1 MPRARRKGTLLFP
14 ICGTLSSGHVNG
26 SAATF
31 APPRGFGSVAWGRK
45 KHRVSGRTVAA
56 LLIALIVW
64 ATVGGTAGAED
75 ATEAGTFGADGVA
88 TQSFGT
94 HLEETGVSS
103 VTARPDGGLVV
114 QQGSRLE
121 SFSADGAPEPAT
133 PPPNAP
139 EGRVFPA
146 AGGKSL
152 VLDEESLTRLDP
164 DGTVDTSF
172 GDAGSVKVSRAA
184 AVAELASGKV
194 VVFGIEMNGTNRPEN
209 HGVVTV
215 LNVDGSSSPGATFS
229 RTLPSVEEEMSVREM
244 IPTSAGGLL
253 IVDSAFLL
261 ELGADGSP
269 NPGFGHRG
277 VAEPIATTAG
287 AHILADGSIEVIALQ
302 YVTSEQREVPA
313 VLRLTAAGE
322 REGAFGVEGTHV
334 LGLKNWW
341 DIDVVSW
348 GADGSAVIGGR
359 EVASDCPRRH
369 CEEAPVLIG
378 VDPAGN
384 LDAGFGEGGVSRL
397 TALAGQPG
405 DEGYE
410 SEGVTTLTR
419 RPDGSIVAA
428 GNAPPNL
435 SVAFLAVFTPQGALA
450 STFGEGGIVRLSEP
464 APATERISGIVP
476 VAGGKLLAAG
486 WTDVGVARGAMLARY
501 DSDGSLDPSF
511 GNGSGWLSL
520 AEYGSDAGPI
530 AVRGG
535 LALIAPYRFPGSTL
549 LMVHTEDGSPVS
561 SFGSDGS
568 VRLPR
573 RRDYAGAT
581 AFATDGD
588 PVVLDGAESPEDTK
602 VFRLQRY
609 RRDGRLDR
617 GFGTGG
623 RVSLRVPDGGLR
635 GRAMV
640 TAPGGRVLVG
650 GHVGNR
656 LVVGCLL
663 PDGRLDPRFGSR
675 GWSTTRMPGRAKSM
689 SMVRYGSQ
697 ILLAATVGDSRHH
710 SVALVRLGADGR
722 PDKRSGRDGIQIA
735 KVESGWGT
743 TAILPTPTDVNVL
756 LVRGIRPVITFAK
769 GGGVRSR
776 PVAKQPQ
783 KVWQVQGTVSE
794 GRLIVGWS
802 PLDEQHEVPD
812 YFLSSLPLGP

>member
-1 MPRARRKGTLLFP
+1 M
-14 ICGTLSSGHVNG
+14 
-26 SAATF
+26 
-31 APPRGFGSVAWGRK
+31 
-45 KHRVSGRTVAA
+45 AA
-56 LLIALIVW
+56 LWIALVVW
-64 ATVGGTAGAED
+64 AIVGGTAGAED

-114 QQGSRLE
+114 QQGSRLKT
-121 SFSADGAPEPAT
+121 FSADGAPELAA
-133 PPPNAP
+133 PPRNAP

-152 VLDEESLTRLDP
+152 VLDEETLTRLDP
-164 DGTVDTSF
+164 DGTADTSF
-172 GDAGSVKVSRAA
+172 GDAGSVKVPSAA

-194 VVFGIEMNGTNRPEN
+194 AVFGVEMNGTNRPEN

-215 LNVDGSSSPGATFS
+215 LNADGSSSPGATFS
-229 RTLPSVEEEMSVREM
+229 RTLPSVEEDMSVREM
-244 IPTSAGGLL
+244 LPTPAGGLL

-269 NPGFGHRG
+269 NPGFGHQG

-287 AHILADGSIEVIALQ
+287 AHILADGSIEVAALQ
-302 YVTSEQREVPA
+302 FISSERREVPA

-322 REGAFGVEGTHV
+322 REEGFGVEGTHV
-334 LGLKNWW
+334 LELQNYWEVN
-341 DIDVVSW
+341 VVSW

-359 EVASDCPRRH
+359 EVATGCTRKH
-369 CEEAPVLIG
+369 CEEAPALIA

-384 LDAGFGEGGVSRL
+384 LDAGFGEGGELRL

-405 DEGYE
+405 AEGYE
-410 SEGVTTLTR
+410 SDGVTTLTR
-419 RPDGSIVAA
+419 RPDGSIVAG

-435 SVAFLAVFTPQGALA
+435 TVAFLAAFTPQGALA
-450 STFGEGGIVRLSEP
+450 SSFGEGGIVRLSEP
-464 APATERISGIVP
+464 VPATERISGIVP
-476 VAGGKLLAAG
+476 VAGGKLLATG

-520 AEYGSDAGPI
+520 VEDGREAGHI

-535 LALIAPYRFPGSTL
+535 LTLIAPYRFPGSSL
-549 LMVHTEDGSPVS
+549 LMVHTESGSPVS

-568 VRLPR
+568 VRLPQ

-617 GFGTGG
+617 GFGTDGQ
-623 RVSLRVPDGGLR
+623 VSLRVPDGGLR
-635 GRAMV
+635 GRVMV

-650 GHVGNR
+650 GHVGGR

-675 GWSTTRMPGRAKSM
+675 GWSTTRMPDRANSM
-689 SMVRYGSQ
+689 SMVRDGSR
-697 ILLAATVGDSRHH
+697 ILLAATLGDRGHH
-710 SVALVRLGADGR
+710 RIALVRLDADGR
-722 PDKRSGRDGIQIA
+722 LDKGSGRDGIEIA
-735 KVESGWGT
+735 KVESGWAP
-743 TAILPTPTDVNVL
+743 TAILPTPAGVTVL
-756 LVRGIRPVITFAK
+756 LERGIRPVITFAK

-776 PVAKQPQ
+776 PVAKRPQ
-783 KVWQVQGTVSE
+783 KVWQVQGTVSG
-794 GRLIVGWS
+794 GRLIIGWS
-802 PLDEQHEVPD
+802 PLDEQHEVPN
-812 YFLSSLPLGP
+812 YYLSSLPLGP